1 MERKKITFDSF
12 IRGSIGCVLVVGI
25 LMLVERLSGVL
36 LPFFIAWLIAY
47 MVYPLVKFFQ
57 YKLRLKSRIISI
69 FCSLFLITVI
79 GVTLFY
85 LLVPPMISE
94 IGRMNDLLVTY
105 LTNGAGNN
113 VPKNLSE
120 FIHENI
126 DLQALNRVL
135 SEENILA
142 AIKDTVPRVWTLL
155 AESLNILFSILA
167 SFIILLYVIFILL
180 DYEAIAEGWL
190 HLLPNKYRTF
200 ASNLVHDVQDGM
212 NRYFRGQALVAFCV
226 GILFSIGFL
235 IIDFPMAI
243 ALGLFIGALNMVPYL
258 QIIGFLPT
266 ILLAIL
272 KAADTGQN
280 FWIII
285 ACALAVFAI
294 VQIIQDTFLVPK
306 IMGKITGLNPAIIL
320 LSLSIWGSLM
330 GMLGMIIA
338 LPLTTLML
346 SYYQRF
352 IINKEK
358 IKYDEVCL
366 ANYLTI
372 TPKYEQLE
380 EMIWMYTDDVLNFYR
395 PCYRDEALQTV
406 TLLLPDDMQLALFLD
421 KLRSD
426 RKDNNVRG
434 TLEKIKQCLGVY
446 PKLDRAIT
454 AYAKML
460 RDNIEKDMQER
471 DQAIEQIW
479 QDP

>member
-1 MERKKITFDSF
+1 M
-12 IRGSIGCVLVVGI
+12 
-25 LMLVERLSGVL
+25 
-36 LPFFIAWLIAY
+36 
-47 MVYPLVKFFQ
+47 
-57 YKLRLKSRIISI
+57 
-69 FCSLFLITVI
+69 
-79 GVTLFY
+79 
-85 LLVPPMISE
+85 
-94 IGRMNDLLVTY
+94 
-105 LTNGAGNN
+105 
-113 VPKNLSE
+113 
-120 FIHENI
+120 
-126 DLQALNRVL
+126 
-135 SEENILA
+135 
-142 AIKDTVPRVWTLL
+142 
-155 AESLNILFSILA
+155 
-167 SFIILLYVIFILL
+167 
-180 DYEAIAEGWL
+180 

-358 IKYDEVCL
+358 IKYDEVE
-366 ANYLTI
+366 T
-372 TPKYEQLE
+372 
-380 EMIWMYTDDVLNFYR
+380 TDNQ
-395 PCYRDEALQTV
+395 ETSS
-406 TLLLPDDMQLALFLD
+406 
-421 KLRSD
+421 K
-426 RKDNNVRG
+426 K
-434 TLEKIKQCLGVY
+434 EK
-446 PKLDRAIT
+446 
-454 AYAKML
+454 
-460 RDNIEKDMQER
+460 
-471 DQAIEQIW
+471 
-479 QDP
+479 